1 MNNRNKRSDP
11 ESELYSA
18 ILKLQTVEECYDFFT
33 DLCTFSE
40 LKAMEQRFEL
50 AKLLNDGLIY
60 NDILEKTGASSATI
74 SRVNRSLNYGMRRLS
89 HHLRPHEAG
98 RGEEAGGDRRVSA
111 YETLAA
117 CYDELTYDIPY
128 EKNLTF
134 FERLCARTHIRPQTV
149 LDLACGTGSLSVLLA
164 QRGYRVIGADLS
176 EDMLAEAE
184 QKAQALSDNRPFF
197 ICQSMQRLRLRRAGR
212 RRDLHVSTASTTC
225 RSLRTAARR
234 SSGSRG
240 ADAGRDLCVRHQ
252 YPHKLRG
259 LDGQVFLD
267 ETDDTYCV
275 WRTEFDERKRL
286 CYYGMDIFRL
296 QGTSWQ
302 RSFEEH
308 IEYAY
313 EPEELEAWLRE
324 AGFTDI
330 RQYGDL
336 VLRRPKQTE
345 QRIFFSARKEN
356 P

>member
-1 MNNRNKRSDP
+1 M
-11 ESELYSA
+11 
-18 ILKLQTVEECYDFFT
+18 
-33 DLCTFSE
+33 
-40 LKAMEQRFEL
+40 
-50 AKLLNDGLIY
+50 
-60 NDILEKTGASSATI
+60 
-74 SRVNRSLNYGMRRLS
+74 
-89 HHLRPHEAG
+89 
-98 RGEEAGGDRRVSA
+98 SA

-197 ICQSMQRLRLRRAGR
+197 ICHPMQRLRLAEPVDAVICALDSLNYLTRPDDSRKTLRRVYNA
-212 RRDLHVSTASTTC
+212 LK
-225 RSLRTAARR
+225 
-234 SSGSRG
+234 SGG
-240 ADAGRDLCVRHQ
+240 LFVFDINTPA
-252 YPHKLRG
+252 KLRG

-275 WRTEFDERKRL
+275 WRTEFDAKKRL
-286 CYYGMDIFRL
+286 CFYGMDIFRL
-296 QGTSWQ
+296 NGSHWD

-313 EPEELEAWLRE
+313 EPDELALWLEE
-324 AGFTDI
+324 AGFTHI
-330 RQYGDL
+330 RQYGDR
-336 VLRRPKQTE
+336 VLRTPKQDE
-345 QRIFFSARKEN
+345 QRIYFSAKKD
-356 P
+356 